1 MPATLF
7 FCVQIVYDM
16 GPVVGLEWDD
26 FDTMRQRVAEEWQAL
41 PKVADNISATLK
53 VKIGKQMEARGK
65 KPKF

>member
-1 MPATLF
+1 
-7 FCVQIVYDM
+7 M

-26 FDTMRQRVAEEWQAL
+26 FDAMRQRVAEEWQGL

-65 KPKF
+65 KPIF

>member
-1 MPATLF
+1 
-7 FCVQIVYDM
+7 M

-26 FDTMRQRVAEEWQAL
+26 FDTMRQRVTEEWQAL
-41 PKVADNISATLK
+41 PKVADNISTTLK